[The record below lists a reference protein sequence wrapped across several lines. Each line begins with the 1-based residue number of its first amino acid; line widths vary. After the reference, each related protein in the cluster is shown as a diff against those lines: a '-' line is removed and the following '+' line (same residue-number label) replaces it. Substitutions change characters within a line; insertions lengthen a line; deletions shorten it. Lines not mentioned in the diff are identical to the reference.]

1 MLDRSHR
8 LTERD
13 DFARAVRKG
22 RRAGTSTMVLHLLT
36 PAADTPGPDQPA
48 TGRPRPARV
57 GFVVGKA
64 VGPAVSRNRV
74 KRRLRHLVRD
84 RLPLLPHGSRL
95 VVRALPAAATA
106 TSEELARDLD
116 RALARARRTSVTA
129 GGPW

>member
-36 PAADTPGPDQPA
+36 PAAETPGPDQPA

-74 KRRLRHLVRD
+74 KRRLRHLVRE
-84 RLPLLPHGSRL
+84 RLTELPDGARL
-95 VVRALPAAATA
+95 VVRALPPAAAA
-106 TSEELARDLD
+106 PYDGLRGDLG
-116 RALARARRTSVTA
+116 RALQRLGRPEAR
-129 GGPW
+129 